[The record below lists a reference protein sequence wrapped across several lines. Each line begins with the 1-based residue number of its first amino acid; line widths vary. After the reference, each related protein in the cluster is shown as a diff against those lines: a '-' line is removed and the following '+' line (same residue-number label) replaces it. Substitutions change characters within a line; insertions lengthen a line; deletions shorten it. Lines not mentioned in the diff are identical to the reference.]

1 MSGGFTQ
8 EGSGFGQTKAGAGG
22 EGRLQNAP
30 ADEKAGMVCQTLLFS
45 FSCSAS
51 IKLISRRGASRC
63 AASPGMT
70 DTFKEVD

>member
-1 MSGGFTQ
+1 MQ
-8 EGSGFGQTKAGAGG
+8 ERSRFGQTKASV
-22 EGRLQNAP
+22 GRRD
-30 ADEKAGMVCQTLLFS
+30 ADEKAGTACQTLLFS

-51 IKLISRRGASRC
+51 IKLISRRGASRH